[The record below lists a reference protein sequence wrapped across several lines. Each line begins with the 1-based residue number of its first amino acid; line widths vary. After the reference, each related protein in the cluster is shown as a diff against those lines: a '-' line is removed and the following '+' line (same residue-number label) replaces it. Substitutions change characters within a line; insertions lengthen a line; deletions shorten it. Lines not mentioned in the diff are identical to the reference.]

1 MTSTHVLPAGRRDV
15 LSVIRF
21 FVLRDVATKTF
32 YFTLVA
38 SVFVFVSILI
48 AGVYP

>member
-1 MTSTHVLPAGRRDV
+1 MTSTHVLPTVRRGA
-15 LSVIRF
+15 LPEIRT
-21 FVLRDVATKTF
+21 FVLREIATKTF

-48 AGVYP
+48 TGVYP